1 MDRIKRSWALAKT
14 SLEVLKKDKE
24 LVIFPII
31 SGIAMLFITAGFA
44 IPTLLGNVI
53 DGMFNTGIPILGYVV
68 LFAFYLVQYM
78 VVYFFNTALVGAA
91 MIRLRGGD
99 PTVKDGFRIAFSRIG
114 PIAGWALLSATVGL
128 VLNIFSGK
136 GDKKG
141 SGICTLISRFLGA
154 AWNIVTFL
162 VVPVLAIEGLGP
174 VKALKR
180 SWELLKKSWGEQIA
194 GTLSIG
200 AVFGLIGLLGGLLL
214 VGLAV
219 GISIVLE
226 SFIPAIIF
234 GFLLIVFIMVIS
246 LISSSLNGIFTAA
259 VYAYAVDGQVG
270 FFKED
275 LVRNA
280 LLTQTP

>member
-1 MDRIKRSWALAKT
+1 
-14 SLEVLKKDKE
+14 
-24 LVIFPII
+24 
-31 SGIAMLFITAGFA
+31 
-44 IPTLLGNVI
+44 
-53 DGMFNTGIPILGYVV
+53 
-68 LFAFYLVQYM
+68 
-78 VVYFFNTALVGAA
+78 
-91 MIRLRGGD
+91 
-99 PTVKDGFRIAFSRIG
+99 
-114 PIAGWALLSATVGL
+114 
-128 VLNIFSGK
+128 VLNIVSGK

-141 SGICTLISRFLGA
+141 SGIRTLISSLFGA

-219 GISIVLE
+219 GISILLE

-280 LLTQTP
+280 VMTQTP

>member
-1 MDRIKRSWALAKT
+1 MDRIKRSWALAKA

-44 IPTLLGNVI
+44 IPTLAGNFI

-68 LFAFYLVQYM
+68 LFAFYLVQYL

-128 VLNIFSGK
+128 VLNIVSGK

-141 SGICTLISRFLGA
+141 SGIRTLISSLLGA

-219 GISIVLE
+219 GISILLE

>member
-1 MDRIKRSWALAKT
+1 MNRIQRSWALAKA

-24 LVIFPII
+24 LMIFPII
-31 SGIAMLFITAGFA
+31 SGIAMMVVTAAFA
-44 IPTLLGNVI
+44 VPTLVGNVI
-53 DGMFNTGIPILGYVV
+53 DGIFDTGIPVLGYVV
-68 LFAFYLVQYM
+68 LFLFYLVQYM
-78 VVYFFNTALVGAA
+78 VVYFFSTALVGAA

-99 PTVKDGFRIAFSRIG
+99 PTVKDGFRIAFSRIV
-114 PIAGWALLSATVGL
+114 PIAGWALVSATVGL
-128 VLNIFSGK
+128 ILNMVSGK

-141 SGICTLISRFLGA
+141 SGVRTVISSLLGA

-162 VVPVLAIEGLGP
+162 VVPVLAVEGLGP
-174 VKALKR
+174 IKALKR

-200 AVFGLIGLLGGLLL
+200 TVFGLIGVLGGLVL

-219 GISIVLE
+219 GLSVFLE

-234 GFLLIVFIMVIS
+234 GVLLIGFIMLIS

-259 VYAYAVDGQVG
+259 VYAYAADGQVG
-270 FFKED
+270 LFDED
-275 LVRNA
+275 LVRDA
-280 LLTQTP
+280 VMTSMP

>member
-1 MDRIKRSWALAKT
+1 MDRIKRSWALAKA

-44 IPTLLGNVI
+44 IPTLAGNFI

-128 VLNIFSGK
+128 VLNIVSGK

-141 SGICTLISRFLGA
+141 SGIRTLISSFLGA

-219 GISIVLE
+219 GISILLE

-259 VYAYAVDGQVG
+259 VYTYAVDGQVG

-280 LLTQTP
+280 VMTQTP